1 MHLSP
6 PLCQRCRRW
15 VAERGT
21 HCRLCA
27 GSLQLLQ
34 LQSRDGFTLQDYHES
49 VFRISQ
55 LVGDLIVRSG
65 PNLEIPI
72 GTPSQ
77 EATVSPFPGGSSA
90 TPAFKETG
98 SPAAPSVSAS
108 EGEELGRD
116 QPETSGEK
124 NNRKGF
130 SGKVSKQQV
139 YSPPPYRSFQR
150 SSHHRSPRS
159 SPDGD
164 RRRRREREQSS
175 GFFSREG
182 STGRF
187 SRRRKRAPEEKQPA
201 DTKEPLSPYNQNR
214 RGGRDTPWKPSLRT
228 RQPLSPDHREEK
240 GSPEPVEDHRPPL
253 ERRRILQ
260 DPERKVNSTEKRR
273 KKNKGL
279 KRAGWWQARLER
291 KGKGKGKAG
300 EAEVDTGEPPK
311 NKEVL
316 SPAGEEDPN
325 QELDVSR
332 TPDQRAADVA
342 LRERER
348 SWADASEAPEN

>member
-1 MHLSP
+1 M
-6 PLCQRCRRW
+6 
-15 VAERGT
+15 AERGT

-72 GTPSQ
+72 GIPSN
-77 EATVSPFPGGSSA
+77 EATVSPFPGGTASSA
-90 TPAFKETG
+90 TPAFKETV

-108 EGEELGRD
+108 EGEEIGRD
-116 QPETSGEK
+116 QPETSGET
-124 NNRKGF
+124 NNREGF
-130 SGKVSKQQV
+130 SGRVSKQQV
-139 YSPPPYRSFQR
+139 YSPPPYRSSQR

-175 GFFSREG
+175 GFSSREG

-201 DTKEPLSPYNQNR
+201 DTKEPLSPYNQDR
-214 RGGRDTPWKPSLRT
+214 RGGRDTPWKPSLRA
-228 RQPLSPDHREEK
+228 RKPFSPDHRKERS
-240 GSPEPVEDHRPPL
+240 SPEPVEDHRPPL
-253 ERRRILQ
+253 ERRRTLE
-260 DPERKVNSTEKRR
+260 DPERKANSTEKRK
-273 KKNKGL
+273 KKNKGV
-279 KRAGWWQARLER
+279 KRAGWWQAKLEK

-300 EAEVDTGEPPK
+300 EAEVETREPPK
-311 NKEVL
+311 SKEVL
-316 SPAGEEDPN
+316 SPPGEEDPN
-325 QELDVSR
+325 QELAVSR
-332 TPDQRAADVA
+332 TPDQTAADVA